1 MQDMLPHIVEIK
13 YKPGKE
19 NNDADYKTRQDDQDR
34 DEKEEWPRGTV
45 TWDDDV
51 IATVNTRSKTKQQQQ
66 PLLPTTDTVVLN
78 TPIKTNA
85 STKPIPAT
93 TTPIDLTHDRI
104 RQAHTEKKA

>member
-19 NNDADYKTRQDDQDR
+19 NNDADCMTRQDDQGR

-45 TWDDDV
+45 TWDDEA
-51 IATVNTRSKTKQQQQ
+51 IATVCTRSKAKQQQQ
-66 PLLPTTDTVVLN
+66 PLLPTNDTVVLN
-78 TPIKTNA
+78 TPITTNA

-93 TTPIDLTHDRI
+93 KTPIDLTYDRI
-104 RQAHTEKKA
+104 